1 MKALKYLTGIF
12 FPLQLRLLVVPINLL
27 QVLHLLRGGLFQASN
42 EFCVYVHG
50 LKEWCN
56 EQTWC
61 VCE

>member
-12 FPLQLRLLVVPINLL
+12 SPLQLRLLVVPINLL

-50 LKEWCN
+50 LKEQCN
-56 EQTWC
+56 EQT
-61 VCE
+61 